1 MAKQILDITNQTNLL
16 SLNASIE
23 AARAGEAGRG
33 FNIVAGEI
41 GNLANSSHQTAT
53 AIQAICEETRANISL
68 VQECFDN
75 ILEFL
80 EKDVTSQFA
89 GFVSATN
96 EYNDSIAQ
104 IQEIIQEM
112 SECSDIFARSVN
124 DIQKQI
130 DHVQDN
136 PDDAQ
141 VHTDTVLEK
150 VEQTRKTTED
160 LADIVKVN
168 EENAS
173 SIREIMAR
181 FSN

>member
-1 MAKQILDITNQTNLL
+1 MCSPFALLYLFFRNPQQMVDKLLCRSAGQAAVGKLPFIGLSKQSVLIH
-16 SLNASIE
+16 
-23 AARAGEAGRG
+23 
-33 FNIVAGEI
+33 
-41 GNLANSSHQTAT
+41 GNL
-53 AIQAICEETRANISL
+53 IFFCKY
-68 VQECFDN
+68 FDN